1 MTDRMEGLVAVV
13 TGAGSGIGLA
23 TARLMRAEG
32 ARVAA
37 LDLDPPEASDALL
50 PVRADVT
57 EQASMDAAAGAVV
70 NAFDGVDVLV
80 CNAGIGASG
89 TVLDNP
95 DDEWHRVYDTNVVG
109 IVRTVRAFAEPLRSS
124 RSPAIVCTA
133 SIVSTTGLPQRACYG
148 ASKGAVL
155 ALTMA
160 MAADFVRDGIRVNCV
175 CPGTVDTPW
184 VARLLDAAPDPE
196 AARRNLVARQPIG
209 RLGTAEEIAEA
220 ICYLASPGAGYVT
233 GSALMIDGG
242 TSGFRVPSG

>member
-1 MTDRMEGLVAVV
+1 MTNRMEGLVAVV
-13 TGAGSGIGLA
+13 TGAGSGIGRA
-23 TARLMRAEG
+23 TADLMRTEG

-37 LDLDPPEASDALL
+37 LDLQPPQASDALL
-50 PVRADVT
+50 PVPADVT
-57 EQASMDAAAGAVV
+57 DQASMDTAAAAVLD
-70 NAFDGVDVLV
+70 AFGGTDVLV
-80 CNAGIGASG
+80 CNAGIGSSG
-89 TVLDNP
+89 TVLDNS
-95 DDEWHRVYDTNVVG
+95 DEEWHRVYDTNVVG
-109 IVRTVRAFAEPLRSS
+109 IVRTVRAFAEPLR
-124 RSPAIVCTA
+124 RSANPSIVCTA

-184 VARLLDAAPDPE
+184 VARLLDAAPDPA

-220 ICYLASPGAGYVT
+220 ICYLASPGASYVT

-242 TSGFRVPSG
+242 TSGFRVPPA